1 MRAREVITI
10 GKKVDWNVIKTEYIA
25 GGISQRKLAK
35 KYDIPFPTLRDRA
48 KNEEWAKQRD
58 KVRDRAVTK
67 TIEKTADAVVS
78 NAVKLERAKGL
89 AIDRLIKAL
98 EQMPEKSGTHS
109 RQTITEGGKRM
120 TVDYDLIDIVVS
132 LEKLTRE
139 NESKP
144 DNAVNIIIDV

>member
-1 MRAREVITI
+1 MIPI
-10 GKKVDWNVIKTEYIA
+10 GKRNDWNVIKAEYIA

-109 RQTITEGGKRM
+109 RQTIQEGGKRM

-139 NESKP
+139 NDSKP

>member
-1 MRAREVITI
+1 MIPI
-10 GKKVDWNVIKTEYIA
+10 GKRTDWNAIRAEYIA
-25 GGISQRKLAK
+25 GNISQRKLAK
-35 KYDIPFPTLRDRA
+35 KHGVSEGTLMLKANKEGWKKLRDDAESKAITRT
-48 KNEEWAKQRD
+48 KQ
-58 KVRDRAVTK
+58 
-67 TIEKTADAVVS
+67 KTADAVAS

-139 NESKP
+139 NDSKP

>member
-1 MRAREVITI
+1 MIPI
-10 GKKVDWNVIKTEYIA
+10 GKRTDWNVIKAEYIA

-67 TIEKTADAVVS
+67 TIEKTANAVVS

-109 RQTITEGGKRM
+109 RQTIQEGGKRM

-139 NESKP
+139 NDSKP

>member
-1 MRAREVITI
+1 MLKANKE
-10 GKKVDWNVIKTEYIA
+10 GWKK
-25 GGISQRKLAK
+25 
-35 KYDIPFPTLRDRA
+35 LRDDAESKAITRT
-48 KNEEWAKQRD
+48 KQ
-58 KVRDRAVTK
+58 
-67 TIEKTADAVVS
+67 KTADAIAT

-109 RQTITEGGKRM
+109 RQTITDGGKRM

-139 NESKP
+139 NDSKP

>member
-1 MRAREVITI
+1 M
-10 GKKVDWNVIKTEYIA
+10 
-25 GGISQRKLAK
+25 
-35 KYDIPFPTLRDRA
+35 RDRA

-109 RQTITEGGKRM
+109 RQTIQEGGKRM

-139 NESKP
+139 NDSKP